1 MLSAKKLEKKI
12 FKQQNRQNSLK
23 NKNNFEE

>member
-12 FKQQNRQNSLK
+12 FKQQNIQNSLK
-23 NKNNFEE
+23 NKNNFDE